1 MDYIVPLAIAVIGLI
16 AGGYGLGLICYER
29 GYVHGY
35 EDAAHPEGWV
45 FHEEGDE

>member
-1 MDYIVPLAIAVIGLI
+1 MIIVICVAVFSLI

-35 EDAAHPEGWV
+35 DDCEHKDDIVCVPED
-45 FHEEGDE
+45 

>member
-1 MDYIVPLAIAVIGLI
+1 MIVAVCLAVFSLI

-35 EDAAHPEGWV
+35 EDAIGGDVVFTPE
-45 FHEEGDE
+45 DE